1 MDIRQKLYGD
11 NDQGQCQNGCRFL
24 GFTSDKEVE
33 CACKVDPTQ
42 PLVSEMKVDKNMLYQ
57 FVDIQNIINF
67 KVMKCY
73 NLLLSINA
81 LLKNIGF
88 FVFIPTFIMFFICI
102 IGFYFKEYKIIKN
115 DINEIV
121 EALKKLKY
129 ILVQGNV
136 GEELKEGNYRDPS
149 ILKVFRFKGMKV
161 SKNLKSIKDT
171 RQKTTN
177 IQNNIQINFNINNN
191 KNKLNTTIK
200 EEPKEEDN
208 NNDNNI
214 NKSDFS
220 NKNAPPFKNNKSFMK
235 EKNDISGKNINM
247 RNNMMET
254 NNSVFTKNNKL
265 ILNLGD
271 INIVDKINSY
281 LNNEDK
287 EFIKRVLR
295 LNDAELNMLNYKE
308 ALRYDRRNFME
319 VYFSLLKTNHMLI
332 SICNK
337 RDYNSTLIKIYL
349 FLFSFSSCYGLNALF
364 FDDDTMHDIYYQKG
378 KYNFMDQAPQIIY
391 SFILSYILDKLFNF
405 LALSEE
411 DALTLKHEKIITRL
425 DRIQEETIYGFQ
437 LKFAF
442 FFILSFFSLIFFWYY
457 ITCFCA
463 VYSNTQ
469 MHLLSDS
476 LISFGSSL
484 LTPLA
489 IFLVTP
495 LLRIT
500 SLKTKSKTNEM
511 IFNLSKM
518 VTSF

>member
-1 MDIRQKLYGD
+1 
-11 NDQGQCQNGCRFL
+11 
-24 GFTSDKEVE
+24 
-33 CACKVDPTQ
+33 
-42 PLVSEMKVDKNMLYQ
+42 
-57 FVDIQNIINF
+57 
-67 KVMKCY
+67 
-73 NLLLSINA
+73 
-81 LLKNIGF
+81 
-88 FVFIPTFIMFFICI
+88 
-102 IGFYFKEYKIIKN
+102 
-115 DINEIV
+115 
-121 EALKKLKY
+121 
-129 ILVQGNV
+129 
-136 GEELKEGNYRDPS
+136 
-149 ILKVFRFKGMKV
+149 
-161 SKNLKSIKDT
+161 
-171 RQKTTN
+171 
-177 IQNNIQINFNINNN
+177 
-191 KNKLNTTIK
+191 
-200 EEPKEEDN
+200 
-208 NNDNNI
+208 
-214 NKSDFS
+214 
-220 NKNAPPFKNNKSFMK
+220 
-235 EKNDISGKNINM
+235 
-247 RNNMMET
+247 
-254 NNSVFTKNNKL
+254 
-265 ILNLGD
+265 
-271 INIVDKINSY
+271 
-281 LNNEDK
+281 
-287 EFIKRVLR
+287 
-295 LNDAELNMLNYKE
+295 
-308 ALRYDRRNFME
+308 
-319 VYFSLLKTNHMLI
+319 MLI